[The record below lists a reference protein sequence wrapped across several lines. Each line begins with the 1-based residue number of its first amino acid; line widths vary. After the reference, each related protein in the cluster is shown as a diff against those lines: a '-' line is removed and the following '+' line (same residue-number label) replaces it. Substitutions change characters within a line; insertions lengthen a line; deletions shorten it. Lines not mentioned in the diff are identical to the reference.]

1 MKKIL
6 FAFSFSIV
14 ILLTSYLVGNTSFPQ
29 PNEMAVLQK
38 FNKVRSICGLTTD
51 TVPSNLLFVNI
62 GYDKK
67 MVDVFDKYQ
76 MPLGKLPYIDKQKL
90 LRFLHACQKSNNYK
104 YIFLD
109 IVFSKKMEE
118 EYDTEL
124 FNTLASMKRIVL
136 PMNPEESSCDKRL
149 ARKMA
154 HAKYTVLWNNTSLS
168 HYKFMDD
175 GIASVPLRMYQDMDH
190 KTITQYGPLFFSSG
204 HICRNGISLPLDIQL
219 NLDDEDAYAEGKYVN
234 MGIDLLEEEDVVS
247 ISDRIKGKIVVVG
260 DFESDVHRTYAGILP
275 GSVICMNAYYALKKN
290 YHLVSGTFTF
300 FLFILYAV
308 ISLLSV
314 KRITVSRYVTNPW
327 YRILLSFFGIS
338 ALLAFI
344 STVTYIVFNIIYSV
358 YIPVLLFTLLAT
370 FLNIK
375 DTLKTARK

>member
-29 PNEMAVLQK
+29 PNEMAVFQK
-38 FNKVRSICGLTTD
+38 FNKLKSICGLATD
-51 TVPSNLLFVNI
+51 TVPTNILFVNI

-76 MPLGKLPYIDKQKL
+76 MPLGQLPYLDKQKL
-90 LRFLHACQKSNNYK
+90 LRFLHACQKSDNYK

-109 IVFSKKMEE
+109 IFFSKKMEE
-118 EYDTEL
+118 ENDLEL

-136 PMNPEESSCDKRL
+136 PMNPEEPTPDKRL
-149 ARKMA
+149 AQKMA

-168 HYKFMDD
+168 HFKFMED
-175 GIASVPLRMYQDMDH
+175 GIPSVPLRMYQEIDQ
-190 KTITQYGPLFFSSG
+190 KTITQYGPFFFSNG
-204 HICRNGISLPLDIQL
+204 HICRNGISLPLNIQL

-234 MGIDLLEEEDVVS
+234 MGIDLLDEEDVVS
-247 ISDRIKGKIVVVG
+247 ISDRINGKIIVVG

-290 YHLVSGTFTF
+290 YHLVSGTFTI
-300 FLFILYAV
+300 FLFFLYAV
-308 ISLLSV
+308 IAWLSV
-314 KRITVSRYVTNPW
+314 KRISVSRYVTNPW
-327 YRILLSFFGIS
+327 HRVLLSFLGLS

-344 STVTYIVFNIIYSV
+344 SAITYIIFNIIYSV
-358 YIPVLLFTLLAT
+358 YIPVLFFTVLAT
-370 FLNIK
+370 YLNIK
-375 DTLKTARK
+375 DTLKTTRK